1 MKKLRGFQSKEFN
14 TVGLKKL
21 LTTEMPTISKSTP
34 YWRAFKVCSLLFLL
48 SEAAMLFAL
57 LFNQVTLT
65 EFWQISLFLLLLWP
79 IMPMILKMKNN
90 RLLGVIICVV
100 LIVIITFLVSVKIAD
115 HYYVKKV
122 FGSYLQGEDYQRE
135 SDSLS
140 KFASSNA
147 ISYTKFLIDESEFL
161 RRSVLEANQLKEKSG
176 HDQPEEICKLRKRI
190 IEHMRGLEERFI
202 ATGYNRNTVVGF
214 KALRE
219 KYNHLS
225 DSLERISN
233 AGK

>member
-1 MKKLRGFQSKEFN
+1 MN
-14 TVGLKKL
+14 LKKL
-21 LTTEMPTISKSTP
+21 LMTEMPTISKSTP
-34 YWRAFKVCSLLFLL
+34 YWRALKVCSLLFLL
-48 SEAAMLFAL
+48 PEVALIFAL
-57 LFNQVTLT
+57 LINQVTLT

-79 IMPMILKMKNN
+79 IMPMILRMKNN
-90 RLLGVIICVV
+90 RLLGVITCVV
-100 LIVIITFLVSVKIAD
+100 LIVIVTFLVSVKIAD

-214 KALRE
+214 EALRE

>member
-1 MKKLRGFQSKEFN
+1 
-14 TVGLKKL
+14 
-21 LTTEMPTISKSTP
+21 
-34 YWRAFKVCSLLFLL
+34 
-48 SEAAMLFAL
+48 
-57 LFNQVTLT
+57 
-65 EFWQISLFLLLLWP
+65 
-79 IMPMILKMKNN
+79 MILKMKNN

-214 KALRE
+214 EVLRE